1 MKNKK
6 KKRGF
11 TLVELLAT
19 ITILSVVMIIAIPSV
34 TKLIKKF
41 GDNYYKTLEESIKL
55 AGIDYFTDHKKEIP
69 KYVGETSIITIDNF
83 DTNILNYNLLT
94 EKEEITIT
102 VKTNNTAAKVD
113 YPKEQIKLDYG
124 INIIAERGAI

>member
-19 ITILSVVMIIAIPSV
+19 ITILSVIMIIAIPSV

-41 GDNYYKTLEESIKL
+41 GDNYYKMLEGNVKL

-69 KYVGETSIITIDNF
+69 KYINESSVV
-83 DTNILNYNLLT
+83 
-94 EKEEITIT
+94 EIKDLFNKGYI
-102 VKTNNTAAKVD
+102 
-113 YPKEQIKLDYG
+113 
-124 INIIAERGAI
+124 